1 MSNKIVDDINTYN
14 RLILDVSIYRA
25 TKEATWSVLYFT
37 DYFHFTR
44 SILDNVIFNEIE
56 KELEHVE

>member
-25 TKEATWSVLYFT
+25 TKEAKWSVLTFI
-37 DYFHFTR
+37 DSFHFTR
-44 SILDNVIFNEIE
+44 SILDNVIVNGID
-56 KELEHVE
+56 KELEHVK